1 MTPWII
7 ALGIATSATGDE
19 PPPTHF
25 ANDVVPILTR
35 YGCNAGGCHGKASGQ
50 NGFKLSLF
58 GFDPAA
64 DHEAIVREGRGRR
77 VFPADPERSLIL
89 TKPSG
94 RVPHGGGR
102 LLEPEDEAYQTLRA
116 WIAQGMPIGRSD
128 APTLAGITVDPS
140 QRTLGRE
147 AEQALKV
154 MARYTDGSTRDVTR
168 HAQFDSN
175 EPGIAGVDARGAVRT
190 GTSAGEAAIMARYQ
204 GQVAVFRLT
213 IPIEPSGST
222 AFTFPANN
230 FIDDHIVAKWRAMG
244 LVPSGPCTDGE
255 FLRRV
260 RLDLNGKLP
269 TPEEVRAFLDDPAP
283 DKRTRLVDRCLDD
296 PDYAAYFAMR
306 WSSLLRN
313 TAMSQP
319 AAYAFHNWI
328 QDTIAENRPYDELVR
343 GIVAASGE
351 WPDAPAVYWY
361 ANLGDE
367 PLHQAT
373 ADTAQL
379 FLGLRLQCARCHHHP
394 YERWSQDDYY
404 GLAGFFSRV
413 ARKDRGGAPGISTS
427 RTPTVGDV
435 HPRTGAALEP
445 KPLDGQVLKIP
456 PEQDP
461 RQALVDWM
469 VRRDNP
475 FFAKALCNRMWGL
488 LMGRGLVEPIDDL
501 RATNPP
507 TNPEL
512 LQALADDFAAHGYD
526 VKRLVRTICT
536 SRVYGLSSTPNATNA
551 HDRQNHARA
560 YGKRLVAEVLLDAV
574 DQVCGT
580 KTSFDGT
587 PPGARTV
594 DLPHEGFG
602 SYFLDVF
609 DRPRRNSACECA
621 RSTGASLPQVLHLAN
636 SPEVE
641 DKLAADDG
649 RIARLAAPETTPEAA
664 VEDLYL
670 AAFARK
676 PRAEELRRA
685 LDHPAHQEDRRRG
698 LEDLAWV
705 LLNSREFLFNH

>member
-1 MTPWII
+1 MTLWIA
-7 ALGIATSATGDE
+7 ALGIAVLGDE
-19 PPPTHF
+19 PRPVHF
-25 ANDVVPILTR
+25 ANDVVPLLTR
-35 YGCNAGGCHGKASGQ
+35 YGCNTGGCHGKASGQ

-64 DHEAIVREGRGRR
+64 DLEAIVREGRGRR
-77 VFPADPERSLIL
+77 VFPADPDRSLVL
-89 TKPSG
+89 AKPSG
-94 RVPHGGGR
+94 LLPHGGGR
-102 LLEPEDEAYQTLRA
+102 LLDPQGEPYQILRT
-116 WIAQGMPIGRSD
+116 WIVQGMSAGRPG
-128 APTLAGITVDPS
+128 APTLAAITVDPA
-140 QRTLGRE
+140 QHTLARGS
-147 AEQALKV
+147 EQTLTV
-154 MARYTDGSTRDVTR
+154 VARYTDGSTRDVTR
-168 HAQFDSN
+168 QAQFDSN
-175 EPGIAGVDARGAVRT
+175 EPGLATVDASGLVRT
-190 GTSAGEAAIMARYQ
+190 TGEAGEAAIMARYQ
-204 GQVAVFRLT
+204 GQVAICRVT
-213 IPIEPSGST
+213 SPIASSHST
-222 AFTFPANN
+222 AFVFPASN
-230 FIDDHIVAKWRAMG
+230 FIDDLVAARWRKLG
-244 LVPSGPCTDGE
+244 LVPSELCTDGE

-269 TPEEVRAFLDDPAP
+269 TPDEVRAFLDDKAP
-283 DKRTRLVDRCLDD
+283 DKRVQLVDRCLDD
-296 PDYAAYFAMR
+296 PDYAAYFALR

-313 TAMSQP
+313 TATTEA
-319 AAYAFHNWI
+319 AAYAFHEWTRDI
-328 QDTIAENRPYDELVR
+328 LAQNRPYDELVR
-343 GIVAASGE
+343 GIVAAAGE
-351 WPDAPAVYWY
+351 WEEAPAVYWY

-373 ADTAQL
+373 ADTAQM

-404 GLAGFFSRV
+404 GLAGFFARV
-413 ARKDRGGAPGISTS
+413 GRKERGGPPGIYAA
-427 RTPTVGDV
+427 RAPTVGDT

-445 KPLDGQVLKIP
+445 KPLDGDELKVP

-475 FFAKALCNRMWGL
+475 FFARAFCNRMWGM

-512 LQALADDFAAHGYD
+512 LQALADDFASHGYD
-526 VKRLVRTICT
+526 IKRLIRTICT
-536 SRVYGLSSTPNATNA
+536 SRTYSLSSVPNEANR

-574 DQVCGT
+574 DQACGT
-580 KTSFDGT
+580 KTPFDKT
-587 PPGARTV
+587 PPGARSV

-621 RSTGASLPQVLHLAN
+621 RSAGASLPQVLHLAN
-636 SPEVE
+636 SADVE

-649 RIARLAAPETTPEAA
+649 RIARLAANAESPPEAA
-664 VEDLYL
+664 VEELYL

-676 PRAEELRRA
+676 PTAAELRRA
-685 LDHPAHQEDRRRG
+685 LDHITHHEDRRRA
-698 LEDLAWV
+698 LEDLGWV